1 MPKDCVGVRPRDGGL
16 VPLYHPSSM
25 KKGVL
30 AAAGAA
36 ILLAGAVFAWN
47 AVRQEREFL
56 RLIAAGDAALVRDQT
71 FEAIEDFSG
80 ALALKHDSMLAH
92 LKRGDSY
99 RRRGEMS
106 AALRD
111 LRDASSL
118 DPTATRPLELLGDV
132 NVAMGRY
139 ERAAEV
145 YRRYTTLDDRAPRI
159 LYKLALASYRN
170 GQGAL
175 AIEPLRR
182 AVALD
187 DRFAEAHYL
196 LALCLRDRKRDGEAV
211 QSLTRALE
219 INPAFGAAREELAD
233 LDLARGKT
241 REGIEQLEALA
252 ALEPAR
258 PQRMV
263 NVGLAYARL
272 GRTDAA
278 ITTLGRAAERYP
290 EAEAVY
296 IALGRVWLETA
307 VSHNDRVALSKALEA
322 LEPAASRAAA
332 SSDTLTLYGRAL
344 LLSGDTDRS
353 ERTLEQATS
362 ALPVDPI
369 AFFHLSAAATRRG
382 HTPAARDAL
391 VKYVSLIDDDSQK
404 HVLSGRIAELSLR
417 MSDPAAAVVWA
428 RRALDPVHPEPP
440 LLEVLADAQFRLGQV
455 DAARATVAD
464 GLTRDPKNRALL
476 QLRRKIGV

>member
-1 MPKDCVGVRPRDGGL
+1 MKRGVI
-16 VPLYHPSSM
+16 
-25 KKGVL
+25 L
-30 AAAGAA
+30 AVAGAV
-36 ILLAGAVFAWN
+36 LLAGAVFAWN
-47 AVRQEREFL
+47 AVRQEREFR

-80 ALALKHDSMLAH
+80 ALALKHDSMLGH

-99 RRRGEMS
+99 RRRGELS

-139 ERAAEV
+139 ERAAEA
-145 YRRYTTLDDRAPRI
+145 YRQYVALDDRAPRL

-187 DRFAEAHYL
+187 DRFVEAHYL
-196 LALCLRDRKRDGEAV
+196 LAMCLRDRKRDAEAV

-233 LDLARGKT
+233 LELAQGRT

-252 ALEPAR
+252 ALEPGR

-290 EAEAVY
+290 EADAVY

-307 VSHNDRVALSKALEA
+307 ESHNDRVALSKALEA
-322 LEPAASRAAA
+322 LQPAASRATA
-332 SSDTLTLYGRAL
+332 SSETRTLYGRAL
-344 LLSGDTDRS
+344 FLAGETDAA

-362 ALPVDPI
+362 GLPADPI
-369 AFFHLSAAATRRG
+369 GFFYLSAAAERRG
-382 HTPAARDAL
+382 HLPAARDAL
-391 VKYVSLIDDDSQK
+391 VKYVSLQDDDGQK
-404 HVLSGRIAELSLR
+404 RVLSGRIADLSLR
-417 MSDPAAAVVWA
+417 VNDPAAAVVWA
-428 RRALDPVHPEPP
+428 QRAIDPEHPEPS
-440 LLEVLADAQFRLGQV
+440 LLIVLADAQFRLGQTG
-455 DAARATVAD
+455 AARAAVAE
-464 GLTRDPKNRALL
+464 GLARDPRNRALL
-476 QLRRKIGV
+476 QLRRKIGT